1 MAMANQIQE
10 SVQRLPTAF
19 QAEVLDFV
27 EYLLAKAEREAL
39 RHEEQAWSSLSL
51 ATAMRDMGDEIDP
64 LYTLSDVKVAFQ

>member
-39 RHEEQAWSSLSL
+39 RQEEQAWSNLSL
-51 ATAMRDMGDEIDP
+51 ATAMRDMDDGIDP
-64 LYTLSDVKVAFQ
+64 LYTRSDVKVVF

>member
-1 MAMANQIQE
+1 MAVAKQIQE

-39 RHEEQAWSSLSL
+39 REEEQEWANFSL
-51 ATAMRDMGDEIDP
+51 ATAMRDMEDDDDAE
-64 LYTLSDVKVAFQ
+64 YTLSDLKIVF

>member
-1 MAMANQIQE
+1 MAVAQQIQE

-39 RHEEQAWSSLSL
+39 RKEEQEWSSFSL
-51 ATAMRDMGDEIDP
+51 ATAMRDMDDS
-64 LYTLSDVKVAFQ
+64 LYSVADLNVVFP

>member
-1 MAMANQIQE
+1 MAVAQQIQE

-39 RHEEQAWSSLSL
+39 REEEHERVNFSL
-51 ATAMRDMGDEIDP
+51 ATAMRHIEDDDDAE
-64 LYTLSDVKVAFQ
+64 YTLSDLRVVFS